1 MHKID
6 IPQKVIDSCIRLRGR
21 RHALESIEPQR
32 LAMIVVDMQNSW
44 VEPGLSPLEIPMTR
58 EIIPNIN
65 RLAAAVRAAGGIVAW
80 TQSVF
85 PEDWTR
91 HVYEHFGTPEWRDR
105 VIADTQPGAH
115 GHKIANQMDVGPEDV
130 VVVKNRPSTFIQG
143 ASNLEAEL
151 RRRGRDT
158 LIITGTLTNACCE
171 SSARDAAALG
181 FVSIMVSDAMAT
193 RTDEEHNATLI
204 NVMQLTA
211 DVRTM
216 DEVLGLLEASTTQ

>member
-80 TQSVF
+80 TQSVS
-85 PEDWTR
+85 PRTGL
-91 HVYEHFGTPEWRDR
+91 GTSMNISERPN
-105 VIADTQPGAH
+105 GA
-115 GHKIANQMDVGPEDV
+115 
-130 VVVKNRPSTFIQG
+130 T
-143 ASNLEAEL
+143 ASSPIPNP
-151 RRRGRDT
+151 
-158 LIITGTLTNACCE
+158 
-171 SSARDAAALG
+171 ART
-181 FVSIMVSDAMAT
+181 AT
-193 RTDEEHNATLI
+193 RSQTRWTLGP
-204 NVMQLTA
+204 
-211 DVRTM
+211 RTW
-216 DEVLGLLEASTTQ
+216 SS

>member
-1 MHKID
+1 M
-6 IPQKVIDSCIRLRGR
+6 
-21 RHALESIEPQR
+21 
-32 LAMIVVDMQNSW
+32 
-44 VEPGLSPLEIPMTR
+44 
-58 EIIPNIN
+58 
-65 RLAAAVRAAGGIVAW
+65 
-80 TQSVF
+80 
-85 PEDWTR
+85 
-91 HVYEHFGTPEWRDR
+91 
-105 VIADTQPGAH
+105 
-115 GHKIANQMDVGPEDV
+115 
-130 VVVKNRPSTFIQG
+130 KNRPSAFIQG

-171 SSARDAAALG
+171 SSARAAAALG

>member
-1 MHKID
+1 MHKIN

-21 RHALESIEPQR
+21 QHAFGSIEPER

-58 EIIPNIN
+58 AIIPNIN
-65 RLAAAVRAAGGIVAW
+65 RLAASVRAAEGIVAW

-91 HVYEHFGTPEWRDR
+91 HVDAHFGTPEWRDR
-105 VIADTQPGAH
+105 IIADTRAGAH
-115 GHKIANQMDVGPEDV
+115 GHKIAAQMDVAPEDLIV
-130 VVVKNRPSTFIQG
+130 AKNRPSAFNQG
-143 ASNLEAEL
+143 SSNLEAES
-151 RRRGRDT
+151 RKRGRET

-181 FVSIMVSDAMAT
+181 FVNIMVSDAMAT
-193 RTDEEHNATLI
+193 RKDEEHNAPLI

-211 DVRTM
+211 DVQSTE
-216 DEVLGLLEASTTQ
+216 EVLALLAPHIR